1 MENRTTHAQ
10 LFPQRA
16 ARLMGLK
23 YPCRREAHHC
33 IQHQVVDI
41 FACEPF
47 HPRKEHVTATRPRW
61 LTATI
66 CFLLVFLAAAQGP
79 LTLDSALVG
88 DWITK
93 HQLGIHPSRTGAS
106 YLATNEARGHKAR
119 IDGSGF
125 ELRSTSCEDDWVMD
139 LRVLE
144 HGRERGRAEE
154 WAPVSHTAGEDLVFT
169 AAEMQV
175 QYLHGPEGLRQNF
188 IIQREPKGEG
198 ALVVRTRISGSL
210 TPKKVCD
217 ERIEFLG
224 ANGDVRSSYAG
235 LLVWDACGEVLPSR
249 LELDGELLAIVV
261 DDRCASYPITI
272 DPVATTPNRVLAAPV
287 NGWQFGRAVSTAGDL
302 NGDGYSD
309 IVVGVHLGAIGESG
323 EGVAYV
329 YYGSATGIPATP
341 NVILQSNQ
349 VDASFGYS
357 VSNGGDVNGDGYGD
371 LFVGAQTWE
380 SEVAHDRE
388 GAVFVFHGSA
398 TGITTTP
405 SAILEPNTT
414 LTYMGYSVACA
425 GDINNDGYSDMVTGA
440 PFAAFP
446 GFNEG
451 AVYVFLGSPTG
462 LNPIYHKR
470 LERNINSAQ
479 FGVSVTGLGDVNG
492 DGYSDIAASGH
503 VADFTG
509 YTDIGVVCV
518 YHGSA
523 TGLGALA
530 NPNPNR
536 TIRSIDATY
545 NYSSSTGWCVSKAGD
560 LNGDGYSDMVVGD
573 WRGQSGNLPLGPTNE
588 GSVLVFHGSPTGIP
602 AAPAA
607 ILDCNQSNS
616 FFGRSVA
623 TAGDVNGDGYADLIV
638 GSTTWANPTT
648 GEGAA
653 WLYLGSPTGVTNTVF
668 IRYELDISGGNM
680 GESVSSAGDV
690 NGDGYSDILVGLK
703 LENRVAIYHGGAYNI
718 RATPSLTRYSG
729 VSGFQLGNSA
739 ANAGDVNG
747 DGYSDLIV
755 GAPGAS
761 NGQAGEGLAYV
772 HYGSTTGLSA
782 APNVTLEANIAS
794 AAFGTSVC
802 SAGDIDG
809 DGYSDVIV
817 GAPNSGGTGAAYIFH
832 GGPAGLSTSPTTTL
846 LGTATS
852 EFGAAVSAAGDI
864 DADGYGD
871 VIIGAPGINSAFVHR
886 GRFTGLSGEV
896 QVVLTGPAGSRFG
909 AAVATAGDVDG
920 TGFSDV
926 IVGAP
931 NFSNGQ
937 TNEGAAFVYHGGLNG
952 IPPAPAIQLEPNLA
966 NSNFGTSV
974 AGAGDVNGNGYFEVV
989 VGAPGWASGQA
1000 GEGAAFTYYGS
1011 PSGITLAGMQTT
1023 QPNVVNM
1030 QLGRSVAEAGDVNGD
1045 GYADIVLGAPGWTN
1059 VETQEG
1065 RVYVVEGSP
1074 TGLAAITTVE
1084 SNILNARMG
1093 TAVAGGGDVNGD
1105 GYSDIIGG
1113 APGAS
1118 PTFANEGAFLFFGGN
1133 QARSLDR
1140 RTRQL
1145 DVDLTT
1151 PLSTNSVDFTDYLH
1165 FGIGHR
1171 ARSPIHRTTGRL
1183 VWEVVFEGQA
1193 FSGVPITN
1201 SVAYTAASAAYTDL
1215 GLSGAEIRELVTK
1228 VPGHIR
1234 YKWRARVEYPQH
1246 KLVDGQRFSRWFYGY
1261 ASGLGDIGILPVEL
1275 LDLRGV
1281 AETAGNQLFWSTA
1294 SESGSDRFE
1303 VERSPD
1309 ARHFHP
1315 IGSVEA
1321 TGNSRSTQ
1329 HYGFMDRAAPA
1340 GISYYRLRMVDTNG
1354 SHELSNAI
1362 AVMRASDH
1370 LRLFPNPANDVIA
1383 WQGAAPA
1390 TKAVVRDA
1398 MGKQV
1403 LVTSIN
1409 ADARS
1414 LNVSELPD
1422 GHYTLEL
1429 LLPDGV
1435 SAERHRFIKA
1445 QAPIVR

>member
-1 MENRTTHAQ
+1 M
-10 LFPQRA
+10 FSS
-16 ARLMGLK
+16 
-23 YPCRREAHHC
+23 
-33 IQHQVVDI
+33 
-41 FACEPF
+41 
-47 HPRKEHVTATRPRW
+47 
-61 LTATI
+61 
-66 CFLLVFLAAAQGP
+66 LLVSLAGAQGP
-79 LTLDSALVG
+79 MTLDSALVG
-88 DWITK
+88 DWITQ

-106 YLATNEARGHKAR
+106 YLATHEERGHRAR

-125 ELRSTSCEDDWVMD
+125 ELRNISCEDDWVVD

-144 HGRERGRAEE
+144 HGRDGGQTLS
-154 WAPVSHTAGEDLVFT
+154 WSPTTCTAAEDLVFNGT
-169 AAEMQV
+169 EMQV
-175 QYLHGPEGLRQNF
+175 QYLHGREGLRQNF
-188 IIQREPKGEG
+188 IVQRGPSGEG
-198 ALVVRTRISGSL
+198 SLIVRTRLSGTL
-210 TPKKVCD
+210 QPKKVSD
-217 ERIEFLG
+217 GRIAFFGIDGTE
-224 ANGDVRSSYAG
+224 RSSYSG
-235 LLVWDACGEVLPSR
+235 LHVWDACGEVLPSR
-249 LELDGELLAIVV
+249 FEMDGDVLAIVV

-309 IVVGVHLGAIGESG
+309 VVVGVHLGAIGESG

-329 YYGSATGIPATP
+329 YYGSASGIPASP

-388 GAVFVFHGSA
+388 GAVFVFHGSP
-398 TGITTTP
+398 TGISTTP
-405 SAILEPNTT
+405 SAILQPNTT
-414 LTYMGYSVACA
+414 LTYMGYSVACG

-451 AVYVFLGSPTG
+451 AVFVFLGSPTG
-462 LNPIYHKR
+462 LDPVYHKR

-479 FGVSVTGLGDVNG
+479 FGVSVSGLGDVNG

-536 TIRSIDATY
+536 TIRSIDAGY
-545 NYSSSTGWCVSKAGD
+545 NYASSTGWCVSKAGD
-560 LNGDGYSDMVVGD
+560 INGDGYSDMVVGD
-573 WRGQSGNLPLGPTNE
+573 WRGQSGNLPIGPTNE

-602 AAPAA
+602 AAPAT

-616 FFGRSVA
+616 FYGRSVS
-623 TAGDVNGDGYADLIV
+623 TAGDVNGDGYADIIV

-653 WLYLGSPTGVTNTVF
+653 WLYLGSATGVTNTVF
-668 IRYELDISGGNM
+668 FRYELDISGGNM
-680 GESVSSAGDV
+680 GESVSNAGDV

-718 RATPSLTRYSG
+718 PANPGLTRYAG
-729 VSGFQLGNSA
+729 VPGAQLGNSV

-755 GAPGAS
+755 GAPGGS

-782 APNVTLEANIAS
+782 APNITLEANVAS

-802 SAGDIDG
+802 SAGDING
-809 DGYSDVIV
+809 DGYCDVIV

-832 GGPAGLSTSPTTTL
+832 GGPAGLSTGPAITL
-846 LGTATS
+846 LGTAAS

-871 VIIGAPGINSAFVHR
+871 IIIGAPGSNSAFVHR

-896 QVVLTGPAGSRFG
+896 QVILTGPVGSRFG

-937 TNEGAAFVYHGGLNG
+937 VNEGAAFVYHGGLNG
-952 IPPAPAIQLEPNLA
+952 IPPTPAIQLEPNLA

-974 AGAGDVNGNGYFEVV
+974 TGAGDVNGNGYFEVV

-1065 RVYVVEGSP
+1065 RVYVVEGGPS
-1074 TGLAAITTVE
+1074 GLAAITTVE
-1084 SNILNARMG
+1084 SNIVNGRIG
-1093 TAVAGGGDVNGD
+1093 TAVAGGGDANGD

-1118 PTFANEGAFLFFGGN
+1118 PSFANEGAFLFFGGN

-1145 DVDLTT
+1145 DVDLIS

-1183 VWEVVFEGQA
+1183 LWEVVFEGQA

-1201 SVAYTAASAAYTDL
+1201 SVAYSAAGATYTDL
-1215 GLSGAEIRELVTK
+1215 GLVGVEIKELVTK

-1234 YKWRARVEYPQH
+1234 YKWRARVEYPLH

-1275 LDLRGV
+1275 LDLRGE
-1281 AETAGNQLFWSTA
+1281 AEAGGNQLRWATA

-1303 VERSPD
+1303 VERSAD
-1309 ARHFHP
+1309 AHHFIS
-1315 IGSVEA
+1315 IGIVA
-1321 TGNSRSTQ
+1321 AAGDSRSTRQ
-1329 HYGFMDRAAPA
+1329 YDYLDRTAPA

-1354 SHELSNAI
+1354 SEEFSNAI
-1362 AVMRASDH
+1362 AV
-1370 LRLFPNPANDVIA
+1370 LRSTERLGLYPNPASDVIR
-1383 WQGAAPA
+1383 WQGGVRA

-1403 LVTSIN
+1403 LIMPVN
-1409 ADARS
+1409 AETRS
-1414 LNVSELPD
+1414 LSVGSLPD

-1429 LLPDGV
+1429 LHPEGTGT
-1435 SAERHRFIKA
+1435 ERQRFVKA